1 MPLDGTTA
9 LSALRAA
16 QRSLDV
22 VAQNVANAN
31 TPGYTRQRAELQS
44 VSGTDGPLRSQIGRG
59 VQAVEVSR
67 AADRLV
73 EGRLNTARAD
83 AGEAGVLAAQL
94 REAEGVFGGP
104 DTGIGVALS
113 DFFATAQTL
122 SARPDDV
129 AARETFL
136 ARAEVLAADFRGVA
150 GSLGEQ
156 RASLRL
162 GVEDTVD
169 QVNRAA
175 SEIVQLNDEIRAAKI
190 SGRNANE
197 LLDRRDQLA
206 GELSQLAGVSTNEQ
220 RDGTMTVRMGSFAL
234 VTGSSARPL
243 TTDGSGGLLDAASG
257 SSVAAT
263 GGKLAGY
270 READAALGGLG
281 ERLDDM
287 ARGVRDAVNGV
298 LATGYPASGPTA
310 NATSRPVAVLGA
322 SLGPQLDGPV
332 SATSFNVTLT
342 NLSTGAETTTTIS
355 FNPESQSLSDLSGQ
369 LDGVGNLNASLSTD
383 GRLQLQ
389 ADSGFGFDFAPRGGP
404 EDPGGVLGA
413 LGFNAIFAGQG
424 AADLSVSSAVR
435 QDSRLLALGQA
446 PGAGDGR
453 NAGKIADLAQQ
464 GLAGLGGRNP
474 GEAFSSI
481 LSEVGD
487 RAAGANARLESSSTL
502 EASLEERRSEVSGVS
517 LEEEVVDMLR
527 FQRSF
532 EVAARYLRVV
542 DEMSRELTGLVR

>member
-73 EGRLNTARAD
+73 EGRLNTARASS
-83 AGEAGVLAAQL
+83 GESGVLAAQL
-94 REAEGVFGGP
+94 REAEGIFGGP

-136 ARAEVLAADFRGVA
+136 AQAEVLAADFRGVA
-150 GSLGEQ
+150 GGLAEQ
-156 RASLRL
+156 RSSLRL

-175 SEIVQLNDEIRAAKI
+175 GEIVQLNDEIRAAKI
-190 SGRNANE
+190 AGRNANE

-206 GELSQLAGVSTNEQ
+206 GELSQLAGVTTNEQ

-243 TTDGSGGLLDAASG
+243 ATDGSGGLLDGASG
-257 SSVAAT
+257 SAVTAT

-270 READAALGGLG
+270 READAALGELG
-281 ERLDDM
+281 GELDEL
-287 ARGVRDAVNGV
+287 ARGVRDSVNGV
-298 LATGYPASGPTA
+298 LATGYPASGPA
-310 NATSRPVAVLGA
+310 SSASSRPVAVLGA
-322 SLGPQLDGPV
+322 TLGPQLDSPV
-332 SATSFNVTLT
+332 GATSFNVTLT
-342 NLSTGAETTTTIS
+342 NLGTGAETTTTIT
-355 FNPESQSLSDLSGQ
+355 FNPENQSLSDLSGE
-369 LDGVGNLNASLSTD
+369 LDGLTNLSANLTTD
-383 GRLQLQ
+383 GRLELQ
-389 ADSGFGFDFAPRGGP
+389 ADAGFGFDFAPRGGP
-404 EDPGGVLGA
+404 DDPGGVLGA
-413 LGFNAIFAGQG
+413 LGFNGVFEGEG

-435 QDSRLLALGQA
+435 ADSRLLALGQA
-446 PGAGDGR
+446 PGSGDGR
-453 NAGKIADLAQQ
+453 NAGEIADLAEAGLP
-464 GLAGLGGRNP
+464 GLAGRNP
-474 GEAFSSI
+474 GEAFASL

-487 RAAGANARLESSSTL
+487 RAASANARLESSSGL

-542 DEMSRELTGLVR
+542 DELSRELTSLVG